1 MYRFAFRG
9 RWLVGHLVVLAVAA
23 LFVRLGF
30 WQLDRLDEVR
40 TRNALVES
48 RRMLPTAPL
57 DSLLRP
63 GEPARPSVFHRR
75 VTVTGAYDAGREVTV
90 RFRSL
95 NGQPGEYLLTPLVEP
110 GGGAVLV
117 NRGWVPSLDGASES
131 HPEAAPPSGRIRVT
145 GWILPGEERTGLGAA
160 DPATGVLSAI
170 NRIDVDRLRR
180 QLPYEIHAAYL
191 QLVTQQPAQPQ
202 GLPVPLDE
210 GDLSDGPHLSYAI
223 QWFLFAAIGLV
234 GWPLLIRRSARERAP
249 QVGAIS
255 GRPGDRSPTS
265 ASTPMD

>member
-23 LFVRLGF
+23 LFLRLGF

-48 RRMLPTAPL
+48 RRELPTAPL
-57 DSLLRP
+57 DGLLNP
-63 GEPARPSVFHRR
+63 GEPARASVFHRR
-75 VTVTGAYDAGREVTV
+75 VTVTGVYDVDREVTV

-95 NGQPGEYLLTPLVEP
+95 NGQPGGYLLTPLVQED
-110 GGGAVLV
+110 GAAVLV

-131 HPEAAPPSGRIRVT
+131 HPEVTPPSGTIRVT
-145 GWILPGEERTGLGAA
+145 GSLLPGEERTGLGAA
-160 DPATGVLSAI
+160 DPETGVLAAI

-180 QLPYEIHAAYL
+180 QLPYEVYAAYV
-191 QLVTQQPAQPQ
+191 QLEAQQPGQPRD
-202 GLPVPLDE
+202 LPVPLHE

-234 GWPLLIRRSARERAP
+234 GWPLLIRRSARGGAP
-249 QVGAIS
+249 RVGAIS
-255 GRPGDRSPTS
+255 VRPGRPEPDERRHT
-265 ASTPMD
+265 D